1 MKQNV
6 KIAIITIPCTVVA
19 FLAGFFVRNLPFT
32 ENIGLGDVGRAKVY
46 TKNVVDVNVDNVQE
60 RLLSDSLYL
69 SQVAGQALSM
79 SSQAHNLS
87 SLVEK
92 TNALVGNTPAFKAT
106 IASINGAG
114 KTIDNACNNLDVYLN
129 SLDNLAGGKNVARFE
144 QIYNNALLSYYLV
157 SKKSQYGEVFG
168 REAAAYLQSEQA
180 ADTAAVKNLWGE
192 WLAFELADNLMSG
205 NAKGAKEVLEVSDNN
220 GLGALEKLQM
230 FNQEYIQKFTLER
243 PSFMHPGQEQLSL
256 LFSQEQ
262 LSLIFLGVLT
272 MCYPDQE
279 QLFMKLSKVCP
290 DQEQLNVI
298 MRHLNQEKLNIP
310 RDQEQLNIALDQEQL
325 NVNLFDQEQLNTGL
339 YDQEQLNLP
348 KNEQQINI
356 RPNQEQLNKPNQE
369 QLNVGFLNQ
378 EQLNVE

>member
-69 SQVAGQALSM
+69 SQVASQALSM

-168 REAAAYLQSEQA
+168 REAAAYLKSEQA

-220 GLGALEKLQM
+220 GLGALEKLQV
-230 FNQEYIQKFTLER
+230 FNHEYIQRFALER
-243 PSFMHPGQEQLSL
+243 PSFMHPDQEQLSL

-262 LSLIFLGVLT
+262 LYLRVLT

-298 MRHLNQEKLNIP
+298 WAHLNQEKLNVP
-310 RDQEQLNIALDQEQL
+310 RDQEQLNVAIYRDQEQFNAFIRNLIDLALDQEQL
-325 NVNLFDQEQLNTGL
+325 NVNLFDQEQLN
-339 YDQEQLNLP
+339 
-348 KNEQQINI
+348 
-356 RPNQEQLNKPNQE
+356 RPNQEQLNIE
-369 QLNVGFLNQ
+369 
-378 EQLNVE
+378 